1 MEFNGISDLF
11 LEAPCIKVKDLN
23 LDGLEPMD
31 VNELRRPPREP
42 LVCTYHTKLTQRTQ
56 T

>member
-11 LEAPCIKVKDLN
+11 LAAMLLHSIKVKDLN

-31 VNELRRPPREP
+31 VNELRRPPRPFYE
-42 LVCTYHTKLTQRTQ
+42 HRRA
-56 T
+56 